1 MGTGQKRNTLINPL
15 AAQAMEKF
23 KYEVA
28 NELGIS
34 IPQDGYWGNYTTRD
48 TGSIGGHMVRKMV
61 EAYENSLAGQ
71 AQKPQ
76 SPNQLF

>member
-34 IPQDGYWGNYTTRD
+34 IPQDGYWGNYTTKD

-76 SPNQLF
+76 GPNQLF

>member
-28 NELGIS
+28 NELGVS

-76 SPNQLF
+76 GPNQLF

>member
-76 SPNQLF
+76 GPNQLF

>member
-1 MGTGQKRNTLINPL
+1 
-15 AAQAMEKF
+15 MEKF

-28 NELGIS
+28 QELGLS

-71 AQKPQ
+71 VNPQ
-76 SPNQLF
+76 QTNNQQF

>member
-1 MGTGQKRNTLINPL
+1 MGTGQKRNTLVNPL

-28 NELGIS
+28 QELGLS

-48 TGSIGGHMVRKMV
+48 TIHRRPHGEKDGGS
-61 EAYENSLAGQ
+61 L
-71 AQKPQ
+71 
-76 SPNQLF
+76 